1 MNWIEHIPILVIII
15 PLLAAPLCLLAN
27 NQTISWFVGI
37 FSGVIGFS
45 FAVILLNQTIDGSI
59 LSYSLGGWNAPLG
72 IELKIDLLNA
82 FVFLVISFI
91 ALCLFFY
98 CRDSIKKEIDQE
110 KRPAFYAGLLLI
122 YAGLVGITLTGDV
135 FNAFVFLEISSLSS
149 YAVISMGKD
158 RRAFYSAFQYLIMGT
173 LGATFFLIGI
183 GFIYAMTGTLNMS
196 DLAQRLDDVSNTT
209 TVRTGI
215 AFIFVGLA
223 LKLAMFPLHLWLPN
237 TYTFSPSVVSI
248 FLAATSTKVAIYLLL
263 RMLFMV
269 FGVELTFSKMHLGY
283 LLIPLSIIAILSASL
298 VAIFQS
304 NLKRMMGYSSVAQI
318 GYMLMGLSLMNITG
332 LSATLIHIFNHALM
346 KGALFM
352 ALGAIFFRLGTVSLN
367 SLSGIGR
374 LMPWTM
380 GVLTIGG
387 MSLVGFPLTAGFI
400 SKWFLVTASIEA
412 GLWWLV
418 PVVIL
423 GSLLAAVYIWR
434 MIEVLWIR
442 NSSSQLTSVKEAPI
456 GLLLP
461 AWVLALAN
469 IYFGI
474 DTSISID
481 NAENIAIFLLGSTQ

>member
-1 MNWIEHIPILVIII
+1 
-15 PLLAAPLCLLAN
+15 
-27 NQTISWFVGI
+27 
-37 FSGVIGFS
+37 
-45 FAVILLNQTIDGSI
+45 
-59 LSYSLGGWNAPLG
+59 
-72 IELKIDLLNA
+72 
-82 FVFLVISFI
+82 
-91 ALCLFFY
+91 
-98 CRDSIKKEIDQE
+98 
-110 KRPAFYAGLLLI
+110 
-122 YAGLVGITLTGDV
+122 
-135 FNAFVFLEISSLSS
+135 
-149 YAVISMGKD
+149 
-158 RRAFYSAFQYLIMGT
+158 
-173 LGATFFLIGI
+173 
-183 GFIYAMTGTLNMS
+183 
-196 DLAQRLDDVSNTT
+196 
-209 TVRTGI
+209 
-215 AFIFVGLA
+215 
-223 LKLAMFPLHLWLPN
+223 
-237 TYTFSPSVVSI
+237 
-248 FLAATSTKVAIYLLL
+248 
-263 RMLFMV
+263 MLFMV